1 MIYYR
6 GEAVYK
12 RESRIIFSIILLI
25 LGIALALQFKS
36 TLHSRKQAASNALNA
51 EKLMEQIVSE
61 QQQTDALKTAVDEN
75 LAHRED
81 LIKAYIEE
89 KNDYRLSS
97 DWDSVRL
104 IAGLTDVQG
113 PGITI
118 KLDDAPARQ
127 PDTPVNWQI
136 IHDNDVKII
145 LNELKKSG
153 AQAISINGERVMPMS
168 EQVCAGPT
176 ILINGN
182 RYPVPYVIN
191 AIGDPDILY
200 ENISSNERIAEMVQF
215 KIRVDITKSSNI
227 LIPKYSGL
235 VNIDRQISGLEVV
248 DK

>member
-1 MIYYR
+1 MQ
-6 GEAVYK
+6 K

-36 TLHSRKQAASNALNA
+36 TLYTRTQAASNTLNA

-61 QQQTDALKTAVDEN
+61 QKQADALKASVDEN
-75 LAHRED
+75 LTLREN
-81 LIKAYIEE
+81 LIKAYIDE
-89 KNDYRLSS
+89 KNDYKLSS
-97 DWDSVRL
+97 DWDSVKL
-104 IAGLTDVQG
+104 VAGLTDVKG

-136 IHDNDVKII
+136 IHDKDIKILLND
-145 LNELKKSG
+145 LKKSG

-200 ENISSNERIAEMVQF
+200 ESISSNERIAEMVQF
-215 KIRVDITKSSNI
+215 KIRVYLSKSSNI
-227 LIPKYSGL
+227 LIPKFSGMANL
-235 VNIDRQISGLEVV
+235 DRQINGLEVV
-248 DK
+248 GK